1 MEYTKEV
8 LVKNIR
14 QWVKLDNEIRAL
26 KKEENIRKNEKKEI
40 NSNLIEIMKYNEIDC
55 IDIKDGQLCYIK
67 KNVKKPITKKVLL
80 NILSKYFEGDIEKA
94 EEANDFILNNRE
106 EVIKE
111 SITRKLN

>member
-40 NSNLIEIMKYNEIDC
+40 NSNLIEIMKNNEIDC